1 MLVDFNEQAIKNL
14 KDEIDGNNVSGEAH
28 VTPRTSVT
36 VRMTPDNRGD
46 SLISM
51 KLILPSMS
59 LQDWNSLRSVFEW
72 ADQKFGRID
81 SVIACAGVTEDQHPS
96 YDTDVL
102 DSKVALFP

>member
-46 SLISM
+46 SF
-51 KLILPSMS
+51 
-59 LQDWNSLRSVFEW
+59 DETNSTFDVVTGLEQSEVCIRVGRSEVRSNRQRHRLRWCHRRPTSE
-72 ADQKFGRID
+72 
-81 SVIACAGVTEDQHPS
+81 
-96 YDTDVL
+96 L
-102 DSKVALFP
+102 